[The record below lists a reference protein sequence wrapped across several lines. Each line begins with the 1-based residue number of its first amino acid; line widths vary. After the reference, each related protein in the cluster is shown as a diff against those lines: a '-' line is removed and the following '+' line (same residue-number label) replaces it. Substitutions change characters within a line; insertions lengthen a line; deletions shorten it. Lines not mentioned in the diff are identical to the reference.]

1 MKLITEYGKNEETE
15 FNANS
20 EVDFFY
26 HIINTSD
33 EKLENIRLEVK
44 LPEGTSLNDN
54 YKEDSK
60 NYKYISSSK
69 DSIILE
75 IPSLEARQEEKILVF
90 IDVGEIDKIKLEQ
103 SYAFSIKGTVNN
115 TDYYSNEI
123 IKTAKQDR
131 LDLSVKQESNYYG
144 EYIQELQ
151 EIQFTT
157 TIKNNSSMSNLIRIE
172 DEIQKPLVV
181 LDAYIDIR
189 K

>member
-1 MKLITEYGKNEETE
+1 MKNEIQEAPLKLITEYGKNEETE

-75 IPSLEARQEEKILVF
+75 IPSLEARQEEKNL
-90 IDVGEIDKIKLEQ
+90 
-103 SYAFSIKGTVNN
+103 SI
-115 TDYYSNEI
+115 Y
-123 IKTAKQDR
+123 
-131 LDLSVKQESNYYG
+131 
-144 EYIQELQ
+144 
-151 EIQFTT
+151 
-157 TIKNNSSMSNLIRIE
+157 
-172 DEIQKPLVV
+172 
-181 LDAYIDIR
+181 
-189 K
+189 